1 MDTVRPYLIFM
12 HEKLSWNL
20 VGSCSMVCMH
30 RGSLE
35 AGAQILVARQYI
47 PSLWHAVDQS
57 IDFLQWYIIPRLLHM
72 FPKLLLVGSYDR
84 ASEYCVFDL
93 QPHLLNRIKVWRVW
107 WVENGVMPSG
117 SLTSLE
123 A

>member
-1 MDTVRPYLIFM
+1 M
-12 HEKLSWNL
+12 HEKLSLDL
-20 VGSCSMVCMH
+20 VGSCSMVPCMH

-35 AGAQILVARQYI
+35 AGAQTLVARQYI

-72 FPKLLLVGSYDR
+72 FQSCSLLVAMIG
-84 ASEYCVFDL
+84 
-93 QPHLLNRIKVWRVW
+93 LLNTACLTIYHIFSGLRSGEFGGWIS
-107 WVENGVMPSG
+107 VMPTR
-117 SLTSLE
+117 SLTSLG